1 MLTDK
6 DISEITKKIVTEINP
21 EKIYLF
27 GSYANGNPNED
38 SDLDIAVILNNEK
51 SKLDNI
57 RYIRYLL
64 KDVNN
69 PIDIV
74 VYKIDEFYNKLKD
87 KYIFETTLVNDGVL
101 IYE

>member
-6 DISEITKKIVTEINP
+6 DISEITKKIVAEINP

-27 GSYANGNPNED
+27 GSYANGTQNED
-38 SDLDIAVILNNEK
+38 SDLDIAIILNNEK

-57 RYIRYLL
+57 RYIRYVL
-64 KDVNN
+64 KEVNN
-69 PIDIV
+69 PIDII

-87 KYIFETTLVNDGVL
+87 KYIFETTIVNDGVL